1 MNKYAIMVSY
11 YMWNEKESKEYEE
24 WLYLALEGER
34 KLFVFEENVTD
45 RTKLFDTAKEAGEY
59 LDKHFG
65 PDKQR
70 CSYSTVK
77 IVEV

>member
-1 MNKYAIMVSY
+1 MRYAIMVSY
-11 YMWNEKESKEYEE
+11 YMWNEKENKEYEE
-24 WLYLALEGER
+24 WLYLALKGER
-34 KLFVFEENVTD
+34 KIFVFEDSVTEN
-45 RTKLFDTAKEAGEY
+45 TKLFDAAKEAGEY

>member
-11 YMWNEKESKEYEE
+11 YMWNEKENKEYEE

-45 RTKLFDTAKEAGEY
+45 RTKLFNTAKEAGEY

>member
-1 MNKYAIMVSY
+1 MKYAIMVSY
-11 YMWNEKESKEYEE
+11 YMWNEKENKEYEE

-45 RTKLFDTAKEAGEY
+45 RTKLFGTAKEAGEY

-70 CSYSTVK
+70 CSYSAVK